1 MPYKSEAQRKFF
13 NSPAGKRKIGKAEV
27 EEWNKESKGQKNLP
41 EKVEDKLQF
50 AITKIDKEYYFGSN
64 QLLVEIRQR
73 LVEEYE
79 AINNYLSM
87 LPRVK
92 EGWVVDIIKD
102 IADEE
107 KVHVGE
113 LEDILYKLNPEE
125 FRKVKEGMKENA

>member
-50 AITKIDKEYYFGSN
+50 AITKIDKEYYFDSN

-87 LPRVK
+87 IPRVK
-92 EGWVVDIIKD
+92 EDWVVDIIKD

-125 FRKVKEGMKENA
+125 LKRVKEGMKENA

>member
-1 MPYKSEAQRKFF
+1 MPYKFEAQRKFF

-27 EEWNKESKGQKNLP
+27 EKWNEESKGQKNLP

-50 AITKIDKEYYFGSN
+50 AITKIDKEYYFDSN

-125 FRKVKEGMKENA
+125 LRKVKEGMMENA

>member
-50 AITKIDKEYYFGSN
+50 AITKIDKEYYFDSN

-125 FRKVKEGMKENA
+125 LRKVKEGMMENA

>member
-1 MPYKSEAQRKFF
+1 MPYKSEAQKKFF

-50 AITKIDKEYYFGSN
+50 AITKIDKEYYFDSN

-87 LPRVK
+87 IPRVK
-92 EGWVVDIIKD
+92 EDWVVDIIKD

-107 KVHVGE
+107 KAHVGE

-125 FRKVKEGMKENA
+125 LKKVKEGMKENA

>member
-50 AITKIDKEYYFGSN
+50 AITKIDKEYYFDSN

-87 LPRVK
+87 IPRVK

-125 FRKVKEGMKENA
+125 LKKVKEGMKENA

>member
-1 MPYKSEAQRKFF
+1 MPYKSEAQRRFF
-13 NSPAGKRKIGKAEV
+13 NSPAGKRKLGKAEV

-41 EKVEDKLQF
+41 EKVEDKLQY
-50 AITKIDKEYYFGSN
+50 AITKIDPGYYLDSN

-87 LPRVK
+87 LPRVR
-92 EGWVVDIIKD
+92 ETWVSDIIKD

-113 LEDILYKLNPEE
+113 LEAILYKLNPEE
-125 FRKVKEGMKENA
+125 LKKVKEGIKENA

>member
-50 AITKIDKEYYFGSN
+50 AITKIDKEYYFDSS

-87 LPRVK
+87 IPRVK

-125 FRKVKEGMKENA
+125 LKKVKEGMMENA

>member
-50 AITKIDKEYYFGSN
+50 AITKIDKEYYFDSN

-87 LPRVK
+87 IPRVK
-92 EGWVVDIIKD
+92 EDWVVDIIKD

-125 FRKVKEGMKENA
+125 LKKVKEGMKGNA

>member
-50 AITKIDKEYYFGSN
+50 AITKIDKEYYFDSN

-87 LPRVK
+87 IPRVK
-92 EGWVVDIIKD
+92 EDWAVDIIKD

-125 FRKVKEGMKENA
+125 LKKVKEGMKENV

>member
-13 NSPAGKRKIGKAEV
+13 NSPAGQRKIGKAEV

-50 AITKIDKEYYFGSN
+50 AITKIDKEYYFDSN

-87 LPRVK
+87 IPRVK
-92 EGWVVDIIKD
+92 EDWVVDIIKD

-125 FRKVKEGMKENA
+125 LKKVKEGMKENA

>member
-50 AITKIDKEYYFGSN
+50 AITKIDKEYYFDSN

>member
-27 EEWNKESKGQKNLP
+27 EEWNKESKGQKNLS

-50 AITKIDKEYYFGSN
+50 AITKIDKEYYFDSN

-87 LPRVK
+87 IPRVK
-92 EGWVVDIIKD
+92 EDWVVDIIKD

-125 FRKVKEGMKENA
+125 LRKVKEGMKENA

>member
-1 MPYKSEAQRKFF
+1 
-13 NSPAGKRKIGKAEV
+13 
-27 EEWNKESKGQKNLP
+27 
-41 EKVEDKLQF
+41 
-50 AITKIDKEYYFGSN
+50 
-64 QLLVEIRQR
+64 
-73 LVEEYE
+73 
-79 AINNYLSM
+79 M

-125 FRKVKEGMKENA
+125 LKKVKEGMKENA

>member
-50 AITKIDKEYYFGSN
+50 AITKIDKEYYFDSN

-125 FRKVKEGMKENA
+125 LKKVKEGMKENA

>member
-1 MPYKSEAQRKFF
+1 MPYKSEDQRKFF

-50 AITKIDKEYYFGSN
+50 AITKIDKEYYFDSN

-87 LPRVK
+87 IPRVK
-92 EGWVVDIIKD
+92 EDWVVDIIKD

-125 FRKVKEGMKENA
+125 LKKVKEGMKENA

>member
-50 AITKIDKEYYFGSN
+50 AITKIDKEYYFDSN

-125 FRKVKEGMKENA
+125 LRKVKEGMKENA

>member
-50 AITKIDKEYYFGSN
+50 AITKIDKEYYFDSN

-87 LPRVK
+87 IPRVK

>member
-50 AITKIDKEYYFGSN
+50 AITKIDKEYYFDSN

-87 LPRVK
+87 IPRVK
-92 EGWVVDIIKD
+92 EDWVVDIIKD

-125 FRKVKEGMKENA
+125 LKKVKEGMKENA